1 MTTELVHI
9 DPDDVAMPDA
19 ESARSALDHY
29 LGTGDLGGLPSA
41 QRAALYLE
49 VCRSLGIN
57 PRTRPLDWIEFY
69 DPETKGKKLVLYPNK
84 TCTDQL
90 AYLHKIRVRL
100 VEEKTV
106 GTLFKVVVE
115 GTMPDGRQETNVAY
129 LDLTDAQGQ
138 PLRGQRYGNALMKCH
153 TKAKRRLVL
162 GMVGMSIPDDD
173 SLPKARRVYVD
184 AGGNVI
190 KTAQQ
195 WGDLVRNM
203 YPGYTGHRPRIQ
215 LYHGDNDST
224 INYKNMGESIEEWT
238 NVLGLPMTPTSTDT
252 GYMAASAKFNRQFWK
267 NSCGQNVLEAWTA
280 PGATHSMTYEELEM
294 LKFFGL
300 NAANTPG
307 DADSVFKITQSGS
320 YYLAGNITGVS
331 AKYGVEIAASGVTLL
346 RRQPHRG
353 QQLHEF

>member
-1 MTTELVHI
+1 MTTDIVRVDL
-9 DPDDVAMPDA
+9 DDIAMPDA

-29 LGTGDLGGLPSA
+29 LGTGDLSRLQPE

-49 VCRSLGIN
+49 VCRSLNIN
-57 PRTRPLDWIEFY
+57 ARTRPLDWIEFY
-69 DPETKGKKLVLYPNK
+69 DPETKGRKLTLYPNK

-190 KTAQQ
+190 EHPTAEQRALAERPEMARVI
-195 WGDLVRNM
+195 GEPTLGPRGPVRGR
-203 YPGYTGHRPRIQ
+203 PSRRRPRTSLDGGAAGTQ
-215 LYHGDNDST
+215 RWPARRSPTTTHGTALS
-224 INYKNMGESIEEWT
+224 SS
-238 NVLGLPMTPTSTDT
+238 TPT
-252 GYMAASAKFNRQFWK
+252 A
-267 NSCGQNVLEAWTA
+267 V
-280 PGATHSMTYEELEM
+280 
-294 LKFFGL
+294 
-300 NAANTPG
+300 TP
-307 DADSVFKITQSGS
+307 AC
-320 YYLAGNITGVS
+320 
-331 AKYGVEIAASGVTLL
+331 
-346 RRQPHRG
+346 HRCC
-353 QQLHEF
+353 QR